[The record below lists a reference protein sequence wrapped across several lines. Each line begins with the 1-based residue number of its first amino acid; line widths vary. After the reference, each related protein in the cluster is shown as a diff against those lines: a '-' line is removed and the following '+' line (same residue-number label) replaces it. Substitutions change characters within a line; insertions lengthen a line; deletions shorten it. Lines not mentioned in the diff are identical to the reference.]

1 MFPHIGFSF
10 QRLIFDILTD
20 AVVNTVCV
28 GTGKDLAAVQRTLS
42 ALGSLAVTKDEG
54 TYKGDPNWFF
64 K

>member
-1 MFPHIGFSF
+1 MLL
-10 QRLIFDILTD
+10 LIW
-20 AVVNTVCV
+20 CV